1 MRSAR
6 QWNAPR
12 FQDDHSFLAVQ
23 AGLDMIG
30 HTRSINAQL
39 KAKGLPSIRFGIGAN
54 TGQAVVGSMGSSFR
68 KQYGVVGDTINTGAR
83 LCSSAAGGE
92 VVISEAVWALVGD
105 RLVVEEIEHLNL
117 KGKRQPIRTFRVRGL
132 SVGAKDG

>member
-1 MRSAR
+1 
-6 QWNAPR
+6 
-12 FQDDHSFLAVQ
+12 
-23 AGLDMIG
+23 MIG